1 MNLAQIKTSDISKRR
16 LFQIERAIVREVTDL
31 WCMEKSYFIE
41 NFAEDVDVEFKGRR
55 IKVAITNKGRM
66 KHGSPEATVNEMMR
80 GLILT
85 MTSDQVTGKLLKN
98 HEAII
103 GNILDVFVHR
113 LKEIGERKFIFQRL
127 QTLELGFG
135 ITFGLDK
142 EFYPIRKARRFL
154 EDVLTGA
161 SLSTADETAETLI
174 HDMLATEALGQKEHG
189 MTFHIVMEKENE
201 ASFIS
206 LPFGMTQAN
215 YVSLLGTHTLRCNI
229 LGELEGLNIIKTG
242 ILRIDAPTRPVSFIR
257 HKGFYL
263 PVDEKVLMEKL
274 GANKEL
280 LKKDFTGDEL
290 SCLKLL
296 FNEYVQLAFFLLRS
310 GRIDPGLRLIIIFPR
325 INIFK
330 ILHEENPA
338 VPIEE
343 PQTLGEL
350 ASLHS
355 IFFRIQKPHEK
366 KSEQRSRRIPERV
379 IQEKVVE
386 AIQALARNT
395 IENIYNP
402 VTEIRK
408 SLVHYTQKEYNDP
421 YQLITI
427 RERVEGISSYL
438 KKFKSIQRV
447 VLDENGK
454 DLDIEASIMAETK
467 QEPLD
472 ALEEIVGNIQAAEIE
487 HIKEVIVSKMLD
499 YLSFITVRL
508 EQVEKVSSA
517 FIKQEIIKEIES
529 YTSSILLQ
537 AKSFYDLMMGRT
549 ERRKH

>member
-16 LFQIERAIVREVTDL
+16 LFQIERVIVREVTDL

-55 IKVAITNKGRM
+55 IKVTITNKEHM

-189 MTFHIVMEKENE
+189 MTFHIVMEKQNK

-206 LPFGMTQAN
+206 LPFGMTQTN
-215 YVSLLGTHTLRCNI
+215 YVSLLGTHALRCNI
-229 LGELEGLNIIKTG
+229 IGELEGLNIIKSG
-242 ILRIDAPTRPVSFIR
+242 ILRIDAPSNPVSFIR

-263 PVDEKVLMEKL
+263 PIEEKVLMEKL
-274 GANKEL
+274 SSNKEL
-280 LKKDFTGDEL
+280 LKKDFTRDEL

-325 INIFK
+325 VNIFE

-343 PQTLGEL
+343 PKTLGEL

-355 IFFRIQKPHEK
+355 ILFRIQKPHEK
-366 KSEQRSRRIPERV
+366 KSEERSMRIPERV
-379 IQEKVVE
+379 IQGKVVE
-386 AIQALARNT
+386 AMQALARNT

-402 VTEIRK
+402 VAEIRK

-421 YQLITI
+421 NQLITI
-427 RERVEGISSYL
+427 RERIERISSYL

-454 DLDIEASIMAETK
+454 YLDIDASIMAETK

-472 ALEEIVGNIQAAEIE
+472 ALEEIVGNIQAAEVE

-499 YLSFITVRL
+499 YLSFVTVRL

>member
-16 LFQIERAIVREVTDL
+16 LFQIERVIVREVTDL

-55 IKVAITNKGRM
+55 IKVTITNKEHM

-189 MTFHIVMEKENE
+189 MTFHIVMEKQNK

-206 LPFGMTQAN
+206 LPFGMTQTN
-215 YVSLLGTHTLRCNI
+215 YVSLLGTHALRCNI
-229 LGELEGLNIIKTG
+229 IGELEGLNIIKSG
-242 ILRIDAPTRPVSFIR
+242 ILRIDAPSNPVSFIR

-263 PVDEKVLMEKL
+263 PIEEKVLMEKL
-274 GANKEL
+274 SSNKEL
-280 LKKDFTGDEL
+280 LKKDFTRDEL

-325 INIFK
+325 VNIFE

-343 PQTLGEL
+343 PKTLGEL

-355 IFFRIQKPHEK
+355 ILFRIQKPHEK
-366 KSEQRSRRIPERV
+366 KSEERSRRIPERV
-379 IQEKVVE
+379 IQGKVVE
-386 AIQALARNT
+386 AMQALARNT

-402 VTEIRK
+402 VAEIRK

-421 YQLITI
+421 NQLITI
-427 RERVEGISSYL
+427 RERIERISSYL

-454 DLDIEASIMAETK
+454 YLDIDASIMAETK

-472 ALEEIVGNIQAAEIE
+472 ALEEIVGNIQAAEVE

-499 YLSFITVRL
+499 YLSFVTVRL

>member
-55 IKVAITNKGRM
+55 IKVAITNKGHM

-189 MTFHIVMEKENE
+189 MTFHIVMEKQNE

-206 LPFGMTQAN
+206 LPFGMTQTN

-355 IFFRIQKPHEK
+355 ILFRIQKPHEK

-427 RERVEGISSYL
+427 RERIEGISSYL